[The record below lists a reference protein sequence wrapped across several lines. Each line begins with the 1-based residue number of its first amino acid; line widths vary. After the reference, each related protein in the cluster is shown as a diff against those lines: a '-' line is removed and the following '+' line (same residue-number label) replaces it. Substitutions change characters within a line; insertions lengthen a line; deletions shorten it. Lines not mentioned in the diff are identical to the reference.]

1 MMAQG
6 LRCVPG
12 TSAQFPCHRR
22 PYELAAPLRDVNAKP
37 ARSARQ
43 IELQAIEGS
52 TMKKDVQ
59 ETLERALAGFE
70 KRQEAVRQRLRER
83 EKFETE
89 WTRTRTAVVVPALEE
104 VKALLSNAGWQCEV
118 RTEKDQGVH
127 FTIYRGSVHGE
138 RPYMSFQPQKP
149 KDTIVIYV
157 ATKGAGSEL
166 GSFALNQITQDFVQ
180 SEAAKFF
187 ERLAVEHSTASAQ

>member
-1 MMAQG
+1 MMARLVQ
-6 LRCVPG
+6 
-12 TSAQFPCHRR
+12 
-22 PYELAAPLRDVNAKP
+22 E
-37 ARSARQ
+37 
-43 IELQAIEGS
+43 S

-59 ETLERALAGFE
+59 ETFERALALFE
-70 KRQEAVRQRLRER
+70 KRQEDVRQRLRER

-89 WTRTRTAVVVPALEE
+89 WTRIRTAVVVPALEE

-118 RTEKDQGVH
+118 RTEKEQGIH

-138 RPYMSFQPQKP
+138 RPYMSFRPQKP
-149 KDTIVIYV
+149 KDTIVIYI

-166 GSFALNQITQDFVQ
+166 GNFALNQITQDFVQ

-187 ERLAVEHSTASAQ
+187 ERLMVEHSITPSAQ